1 MAALTKFTWR
11 DGLSGSLPI
20 VLMALLAA
28 GTWWLVRHT
37 PQPDAPRRAA
47 APAHEVDYEMRRFE
61 ARRYGTDGA
70 QRAVVTGD
78 VMRHYA
84 DDGAVEI
91 DAVRARGT
99 DTSGRRI
106 HATAQRGLS
115 NADNTELQLLGQ
127 AHVVRD
133 ALDPDDADSASA
145 PASRKVTDGRMEL
158 LGEALWLYPNAQK
171 VRSDIAVTL
180 LSESGRIDAGSL
192 DYDGKSGV
200 AQLGHGVRGQYRAPL
215 KASQA
220 ASSRPA
226 AAR

>member
-1 MAALTKFTWR
+1 MAAFTKFTWR

-37 PQPDAPRRAA
+37 PQPDAPRRAT

-78 VMRHYA
+78 AMRHYA

-106 HATAQRGLS
+106 HATAQRGVS

-133 ALDPDDADSASA
+133 ALDPDDADPARA
-145 PASRKVTDGRMEL
+145 PAPRKATDGRMEL
-158 LGEALWLYPNAQK
+158 LGEALWFYPNVQK

-180 LSESGRIDAGSL
+180 LSESGRVDAGSL
-192 DYDGKSGV
+192 DYDGQSGV

-215 KASQA
+215 KAPQA
-220 ASSRPA
+220 ASRPA